1 MSRTRKDKFVGFLLC
16 CALVA
21 GISLWAYAFVSSAVS
36 DRLAK
41 CQGEFDT
48 AQCHIDREARNAKIY
63 AREKARQ

>member
-16 CALVA
+16 CAGVA
-21 GISLWAYAFVSSAVS
+21 AISLWAYAFVSSTAS

-48 AQCHIDREARNAKIY
+48 AQCHIDREARNAKNY
-63 AREKARQ
+63 AEAKARQ